1 LLGFIPSYNPQSNF
15 MANTPNLTTAA
26 GILAAFND
34 VASDAESSTNAE
46 AVESLHDL
54 VRLFIR
60 KPDAE
65 IVSCVTS
72 NLPAVH
78 DALVKMTSLYPSGS
92 EERKAVAAK
101 RLSLVDEFVKTG
113 MLDKANDWLVTS
125 YLWCSD
131 GSEERKA
138 VAAKRL
144 SLVDELVKTGMLD
157 KANTWLATSYETYP
171 DGSEERKAVAAK
183 GVSLVDEFVKAG
195 MLDKANDWLVTSHE
209 MYPSGSEER
218 KAVAVRINQI
228 NQKPASTQMGAA
240 PNVNVTALLAA
251 AQLRRKLAHSQATWI
266 RDEGRHLT

>member
-1 LLGFIPSYNPQSNF
+1 MLGFIPSYNPQSNF

-101 RLSLVDEFVKTG
+101 RLSLVDEF
-113 MLDKANDWLVTS
+113 
-125 YLWCSD
+125 
-131 GSEERKA
+131 
-138 VAAKRL
+138 
-144 SLVDELVKTGMLD
+144 VKTGMLD